1 MPNHILPLHIQCT
14 LVRVPN
20 CRVRDHNIQVASGF
34 PDHLCRR
41 EVVLLIRRDEG
52 HDVHFARVRGG
63 QLSEVRHG
71 GGIARA
77 SEDDGVWLCGEG
89 GDKGEA

>member
-1 MPNHILPLHIQCT
+1 M
-14 LVRVPN
+14 
-20 CRVRDHNIQVASGF
+20 
-34 PDHLCRR
+34 
-41 EVVLLIRRDEG
+41 
-52 HDVHFARVRGG
+52 HFARVRGG

-89 GDKGEA
+89 GDEGEAWGGRSEIGDEDDAYGGMDEEKDSPMPRFAPETR